1 MPCKIKAY
9 NKDAQAALGSTVN
22 YGLFDETE
30 LEVAQVSVNERGN
43 IVLDLAVSSYK
54 GVLNWSGDLSRNLTT
69 QMIYSIEPVALP
81 IVEQSTST
89 DDKQSPA
96 TSTDKKEDAVKTG
109 DNSLVEVFAMLS
121 LLSVGMF
128 VYVKKHQ
135 MN

>member
-1 MPCKIKAY
+1 
-9 NKDAQAALGSTVN
+9 
-22 YGLFDETE
+22 
-30 LEVAQVSVNERGN
+30 
-43 IVLDLAVSSYK
+43 
-54 GVLNWSGDLSRNLTT
+54 
-69 QMIYSIEPVALP
+69 MIYSIEPVALP

-89 DDKQSPA
+89 DDKQSPS

-121 LLSVGMF
+121 LLSAGMF